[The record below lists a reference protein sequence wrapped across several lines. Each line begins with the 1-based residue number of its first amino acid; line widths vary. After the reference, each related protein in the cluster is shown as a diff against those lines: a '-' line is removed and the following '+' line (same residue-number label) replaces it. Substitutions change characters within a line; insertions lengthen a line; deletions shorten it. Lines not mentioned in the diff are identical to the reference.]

1 LIGNDRLRAAS
12 AGQVFASAGTLAE
25 LCSHIDD
32 VNVVVLTLLLPFKQ
46 MVSLPI

>member
-1 LIGNDRLRAAS
+1 MIGNDRLRAAS

-25 LCSHIDD
+25 LCSQIDD